1 MNEPCQEKHIIGHVP
16 TANQIWI
23 RTNHVIVV
31 RKIPL
36 GITNWSRKVVMKMST
51 TRDLKRATFV
61 CIDDISE
68 TIEPLNHVIYNPSKD
83 SKRKRVN
90 RLYDIVKQRFD
101 VELSSEQLEHLT
113 KFETTELTQFV
124 HELKEIISN
133 SNKK

>member
-1 MNEPCQEKHIIGHVP
+1 MNESCQEKHIIGHVLI
-16 TANQIWI
+16 ANQIWI
-23 RTNHVIVV
+23 RENYAIAV

-36 GITNWSRKVVMKMST
+36 GITNWSRKAVMKMST

-83 SKRKRVN
+83 SKHERVN

-101 VELSSEQLEHLT
+101 IELSSEQLEHLT
-113 KFETTELTQFV
+113 KFETDELTQFV

>member
-1 MNEPCQEKHIIGHVP
+1 
-16 TANQIWI
+16 
-23 RTNHVIVV
+23 
-31 RKIPL
+31 
-36 GITNWSRKVVMKMST
+36 MKMST

-68 TIEPLNHVIYNPSKD
+68 TIEPLNHVIYKPSKD
-83 SKRKRVN
+83 SKHERVN

-101 VELSSEQLEHLT
+101 VELSLFQLDHLT
-113 KFETTELTQFV
+113 NFETDELTQFV

>member
-1 MNEPCQEKHIIGHVP
+1 
-16 TANQIWI
+16 
-23 RTNHVIVV
+23 
-31 RKIPL
+31 
-36 GITNWSRKVVMKMST
+36 MKMST

-68 TIEPLNHVIYNPSKD
+68 TIEPLNHVIYNPSKG
-83 SKRKRVN
+83 SKHERVN

-101 VELSSEQLEHLT
+101 IELSSEQLEHLT